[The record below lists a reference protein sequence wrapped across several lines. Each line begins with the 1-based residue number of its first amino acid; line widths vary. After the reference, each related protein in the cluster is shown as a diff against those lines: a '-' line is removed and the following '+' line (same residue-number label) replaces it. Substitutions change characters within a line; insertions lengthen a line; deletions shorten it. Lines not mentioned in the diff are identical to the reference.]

1 MGTFTI
7 MKEKASILNILND
20 PITMYSWKAAENKNV
35 MNLAVPEFMPLLII
49 G

>member
-7 MKEKASILNILND
+7 INENASILNILND
-20 PITMYSWKAAENKNV
+20 PMTMYSWKAAENKNV
-35 MNLAVPEFMPLLII
+35 MNLAVPEFIPLLII